1 MLKFLQLFPDMQDD
15 HFGVLTDEELGII
28 VRAAMDYAFNGV
40 LPEFETRSVLGLTW
54 RRMKSYIDQC
64 GKTAEKNRENGSKG
78 GKPTETQRN
87 TVKPNVTQP
96 NPAEPTQTQ
105 TNHYQDQ
112 DQDQDQDHKQD
123 HKQEQEQ
130 EKKEDAPAPTG
141 KLLAF
146 DGSDLTADV
155 QRSRDAEMLV
165 AQYLPPSR
173 TPIEYDPRVAE
184 MAALIDKHGLE
195 KVKGAIKT
203 AVSSDNRGG
212 ISIAFLTA
220 ILDEKGAKKSR
231 AAPTDYQARQYSAS
245 ELKGMEVDIDAL
257 FDEVERSK

>member
-28 VRAAMDYAFNGV
+28 MRASMDYAFNGV

-87 TVKPNVTQP
+87 PVKPNVTQP
-96 NPAEPTQTQ
+96 NPSEPTQTQ
-105 TNHYQDQ
+105 TNHY
-112 DQDQDQDHKQD
+112 QDQDHKQD

-130 EKKEDAPAPTG
+130 EQEKKDAPAPAG
-141 KLLAF
+141 RLLAF

-184 MAALIDKHGLE
+184 MAALIDKHGIE
-195 KVKGAIKT
+195 KVKGALKT

-231 AAPTDYQARQYSAS
+231 AAPADYQARQYSAS
-245 ELKGMEVDIDAL
+245 EIKGMEVDIDAL
-257 FDEVERSK
+257 FDEVERGK